1 MAFGGA
7 LVSIFITNAGHPF
20 WCGYG
25 MGEMYEV
32 IALFSIPNYVNY
44 RIVYINYRLYKYT
57 KCFIL

>member
-7 LVSIFITNAGHPF
+7 LMSIFITDAGHPF

-32 IALFSIPNYVNY
+32 IAFVFINQKQQHSVYLYV
-44 RIVYINYRLYKYT
+44 V
-57 KCFIL
+57 